1 MAEPFQRAA
10 RINSSQENAD
20 TVLRSLL
27 RREELPHAN
36 MQRLWEEGLMRA
48 RDIMTAKPLAV
59 VPTDPVWKAAEI
71 MRYEDIGG
79 VPVVSDKATGKL
91 VGLITDRDITVRCM
105 ARRHGPICLVLAHMT
120 PQPLCTVHPDSDVR
134 EIVEKM
140 EAAEVRRI
148 PVVDD
153 RGVLLGIVAERD
165 LAMKLDASEALP
177 LRKRIKAASRPALAT
192 VEVAIR

>member
-1 MAEPFQRAA
+1 MK
-10 RINSSQENAD
+10 
-20 TVLRSLL
+20 
-27 RREELPHAN
+27 
-36 MQRLWEEGLMRA
+36 A

-79 VPVVSDKATGKL
+79 VPVVSDATTRRL
-91 VGLITDRDITVRCM
+91 VGLITDRDITVRCT
-105 ARRHGPICLVLAHMT
+105 ARRHASSCLVLAHMT
-120 PQPLCTVHPDSDVR
+120 PHPLHTVHPDADVC

-153 RGVLLGIVAERD
+153 LGSLVGIVAERD
-165 LAMKLDASEALP
+165 LAMKLPDSEALP
-177 LRKRIKAASRPALAT
+177 VRKRIKAASKRAFAT
-192 VEVAIR
+192 IETVVA

>member
-1 MAEPFQRAA
+1 
-10 RINSSQENAD
+10 
-20 TVLRSLL
+20 
-27 RREELPHAN
+27 
-36 MQRLWEEGLMRA
+36 MRA

-79 VPVVSDKATGKL
+79 VPVVSDSVTRQL
-91 VGLITDRDITVRCM
+91 VGVITDRDITVRCI
-105 ARRHGPICLVLAHMT
+105 ARRHGPGCEVLAHMT
-120 PQPLCTVHPDSDVR
+120 PQPLYTVHPDGDVS
-134 EIVEKM
+134 EIVAKM

-153 RGVLLGIVAERD
+153 GGILVGIVAERD
-165 LAMKLDASEALP
+165 LATKLDPSEALP
-177 LRKRIKAASRPALAT
+177 LRKRIKSASGRAVAT